1 MTKIGFLTF
10 SCFSKRTSLFVL
22 PNYFGGHDVFG
33 RFYRHYQASETPR
46 IEPKDV
52 FKWRDCSS
60 NPNVAFLKHF
70 PSNELDPSWLE
81 CIHRDFELITEEYAM
96 STYEV

>member
-1 MTKIGFLTF
+1 MFLGD
-10 SCFSKRTSLFVL
+10 SIDIIK
-22 PNYFGGHDVFG
+22 PG
-33 RFYRHYQASETPR
+33 TPR

-70 PSNELDPSWLE
+70 PSSELDPSWVE
-81 CIHRDFELITEEYAM
+81 CIHRDFELITGEYAM
-96 STYEV
+96 STYEVIQSGINVLKTCYICDELFILLTDLLQT